1 MLQGACI
8 SRLRAFAIGN
18 VRSDVG
24 MEQLHYRFT
33 GGRPVPR
40 GRARLVG
47 VVGSGNL
54 EVLIEPS
61 PLDGACT
68 VEVNTAA
75 HGYGEIWQSV
85 VADFFARHALADVR
99 ISINDNGATPAIVGL
114 RLDQAV
120 AEFSGTSRESRSDR

>member
-1 MLQGACI
+1 
-8 SRLRAFAIGN
+8 
-18 VRSDVG
+18 

-33 GGRPVPR
+33 GGHPVSK

-61 PLDGACT
+61 PLDGACI
-68 VEVNTAA
+68 VDVSTAA
-75 HGYGEIWQSV
+75 KGFGAIWQAVMS
-85 VADFFARHALADVR
+85 DFFARHPLADVR
-99 ISINDNGATPAIVGL
+99 ISIHDNGATPAIVVL

-120 AEFSGTSRESRSDR
+120 AEFSTPSMHLPAGDEA

>member
-1 MLQGACI
+1 M
-8 SRLRAFAIGN
+8 IGTAAAP
-18 VRSDVG
+18 SA

-33 GGRPVPR
+33 GGRPIAQGQAV
-40 GRARLVG
+40 LVG

-54 EVLIEPS
+54 EVLIESS

-75 HGYGEIWQSV
+75 HGYGAIWQAVMS
-85 VADFFARHALADVR
+85 DFFARHSLADVR

>member
-1 MLQGACI
+1 
-8 SRLRAFAIGN
+8 
-18 VRSDVG
+18 
-24 MEQLHYRFT
+24 MELLHYRFT
-33 GGRPVPR
+33 GGQPLAG

-61 PLDGACT
+61 ALDGACT

-75 HGYGEIWQSV
+75 HGFGDIWRAV
-85 VADFFARHALADVR
+85 VADFFARHSLADVR
-99 ISINDNGATPAIVGL
+99 ICINDNGATPATVGL

-120 AEFSGTSRESRSDR
+120 AEYSGPGHGAGGDR

>member
-1 MLQGACI
+1 
-8 SRLRAFAIGN
+8 
-18 VRSDVG
+18 

-33 GGRPVPR
+33 GGRSVAVAS
-40 GRARLVG
+40 ARLVG

-54 EVLIEPS
+54 EVLIEPA

-68 VEVNTAA
+68 IEINTAA
-75 HGYGEIWQSV
+75 HGFGEIWQAV
-85 VADFFARHALADVR
+85 IADFFARHSLADVR

-120 AEFSGTSRESRSDR
+120 AEFADARPGSGDKR

>member
-1 MLQGACI
+1 
-8 SRLRAFAIGN
+8 
-18 VRSDVG
+18 

-33 GGRPVPR
+33 GGRPVSK

-61 PLDGACT
+61 PLDGACI
-68 VEVNTAA
+68 VDVNTAA
-75 HGYGEIWQSV
+75 QGFGAIWQAVMS
-85 VADFFARHALADVR
+85 DFFARHPLADVH
-99 ISINDNGATPAIVGL
+99 ISINDNGATPAIVVL

-120 AEFSGTSRESRSDR
+120 AEFSSRSLHRVAGDA

>member
-1 MLQGACI
+1 
-8 SRLRAFAIGN
+8 
-18 VRSDVG
+18 
-24 MEQLHYRFT
+24 MEQLQYRFT
-33 GGRPVPR
+33 GGRPLAE
-40 GRARLVG
+40 GRAQVVG

-61 PLDGACT
+61 AENGACT

-75 HGYGEIWQSV
+75 HGYGAIWRAV
-85 VADFFARHALADVR
+85 VTDFFARHSLADVR

-120 AEFSGTSRESRSDR
+120 AAYSGTGRDPEGSR

>member
-1 MLQGACI
+1 
-8 SRLRAFAIGN
+8 
-18 VRSDVG
+18 

-33 GGRPVPR
+33 GGRPVS
-40 GRARLVG
+40 GGQARLVG

-54 EVLIEPS
+54 EVLIESS
-61 PLDGACT
+61 PLEGACT

-75 HGYGEIWQSV
+75 HGFGEIWQAVMS
-85 VADFFARHALADVR
+85 DFFARHSLADVR

-120 AEFSGTSRESRSDR
+120 AEFSGPVMGSGSGR

>member
-1 MLQGACI
+1 
-8 SRLRAFAIGN
+8 
-18 VRSDVG
+18 
-24 MEQLHYRFT
+24 MEQLNYRHT

-40 GRARLVG
+40 GQARLVG

-68 VEVNTAA
+68 VEINTAA
-75 HGYGEIWQSV
+75 DGYGAIWQAV
-85 VADFFARHALADVR
+85 VIDFFARHSLADVR

-120 AEFSGTSRESRSDR
+120 AEFYSSVPGSESGR

>member
-1 MLQGACI
+1 
-8 SRLRAFAIGN
+8 
-18 VRSDVG
+18 
-24 MEQLHYRFT
+24 MEQLHYRYT

-40 GRARLVG
+40 GQARLVG

-68 VEVNTAA
+68 VEINTAA
-75 HGYGEIWQSV
+75 DGYGAIWHAV
-85 VADFFARHALADVR
+85 VTDFFARHSLADVR

-120 AEFSGTSRESRSDR
+120 AEFYGSVQVPGSGR